1 MSLSA
6 AFQLQREFHQPIFNR
21 LLGYV
26 CIFVAVVKYC
36 LGLTQIGDRGNRLLL
51 QSFEIY
57 RKKEILFP
65 RRR

>member
-36 LGLTQIGDRGNRLLL
+36 LGLTQIGDRRNRLW
-51 QSFEIY
+51 QQ
-57 RKKEILFP
+57 ILKYIVK
-65 RRR
+65 